1 MTAGIFQK
9 FAFSSVTSQT
19 LEHREKSDGR
29 GRRGDTPTGEQAN
42 VQAS

>member
-19 LEHREKSDGR
+19 LEQKTDGR
-29 GRRGDTPTGEQAN
+29 GQRGDTPTGEQVN
-42 VQAS
+42 VQVL